1 MGKEFHGDVGQVVM
15 GDAKTGPALH
25 NVMNVNV
32 SSAPETKP
40 VEFKPLNMFQRA
52 KIKDRVKAVSAS
64 TGMADLEVYRHIL
77 AEFGADNLNSLSTD
91 TYKDVMVYLAGLAGD
106 HLPDEPSEQPA
117 TQEAPL
123 PCPVCVEHKHSVKKL
138 RIGLSIL
145 ATFSLFCLCG
155 VVWAVAQSNKA
166 DAPASIAATDEY
178 CHQDGKSFSV
188 GSIVKMPD
196 NNLMKCTNAPG
207 ASPNYWEAVKQVPVK
222 PVAKRRS
229 QAESDW

>member
-40 VEFKPLNMFQRA
+40 VEFKPINKFQRI
-52 KIKDRVKAVSAS
+52 KINEQVKAVSAS
-64 TGMADLEVYRHIL
+64 TGMAELEVYRHIL
-77 AEFGADNLNSLSTD
+77 AEFGADNLNGLSSEA
-91 TYKDVMVYLAGLAGD
+91 YKDAMAYLAQLAGNQ
-106 HLPDEPSEQPA
+106 LADEVNESPAASE
-117 TQEAPL
+117 TPL
-123 PCPVCVEHKHSVKKL
+123 PCPVCEEQKRSTKQV
-138 RIGLSIL
+138 RIAFASL
-145 ATFSLFCLCG
+145 AAFSLLCLCG
-155 VVWAVAQSNKA
+155 FVWAITHANKA
-166 DAPASIAATDEY
+166 DAPTSIAATDEY

-207 ASPNYWEAVKQVPVK
+207 ASPNYWEAVKQVQVK
-222 PVAKRRS
+222 PAVKRKT
-229 QAESDW
+229 QAETEW

>member
-32 SSAPETKP
+32 SSAPEAKP
-40 VEFKPLNMFQRA
+40 VEFKALNTFQRI
-52 KIKDRVKAVSAS
+52 KIKERVKAVSAS

-77 AEFGADNLNSLSTD
+77 AEFGADNLNSLSAD
-91 TYKDVMVYLAGLAGD
+91 TYKDVMAYLAGLAGD
-106 HLPDEPSEQPA
+106 HLPDEQSEQPA
-117 TQEAPL
+117 TQETSL

-155 VVWAVAQSNKA
+155 VVWAVVQSNKA
-166 DAPASIAATDEY
+166 DTPASITATDEY

-222 PVAKRRS
+222 PVVKRRT
-229 QAESDW
+229 QAEAEW

>member
-32 SSAPETKP
+32 SSAPEAKP
-40 VEFKPLNMFQRA
+40 AEFKPLNTFQRT
-52 KIKDRVKAVSAS
+52 KIKERVKAVSAS
-64 TGMADLEVYRHIL
+64 TGMADLDVYRHIL
-77 AEFGADNLNSLSTD
+77 AEFGADNLNSLSAD
-91 TYKDVMVYLAGLAGD
+91 AYKDVIAYLDGLAGY

-117 TQEAPL
+117 TPETPL
-123 PCPVCVEHKHSVKKL
+123 PCTVCEDHKHSIKKL
-138 RIGLSIL
+138 RIGFALL
-145 ATFSLFCLCG
+145 GTFSLFCLCG

-166 DAPASIAATDEY
+166 DTPASITATDEY

-196 NNLMKCTNAPG
+196 NNFMQCTNAPG
-207 ASPNYWEAVKQVPVK
+207 ASPNYWEQIKTHPVK
-222 PVAKRRS
+222 PATRRKQQDPS
-229 QAESDW
+229 E

>member
-32 SSAPETKP
+32 SSAPEAKP
-40 VEFKPLNMFQRA
+40 VEFKALNMFQRA

-77 AEFGADNLNSLSTD
+77 AEFGADNLNSLSAD
-91 TYKDVMVYLAGLAGD
+91 TYKDVIAYLAGLAGN

-145 ATFSLFCLCG
+145 AMFSLFCLCG
-155 VVWAVAQSNKA
+155 VVWAVVQSNKA
-166 DAPASIAATDEY
+166 DTPASIAATDEY

-207 ASPNYWEAVKQVPVK
+207 ASPNYWEQIKTPSIK
-222 PVAKRRS
+222 PVTKRRHQEPS
-229 QAESDW
+229 KW